1 MIRDLGDSKFI
12 FNCLGQSCTCET
24 ALNKQFNERL
34 LKINET
40 KNDYGCDHIYII
52 LANHNSSLMKQGG
65 WLEKIG

>member
-1 MIRDLGDSKFI
+1 MIQDLNDSNFI
-12 FNCLGQSCTCET
+12 FNCLGQSCTCGT

-40 KNDYGCDHIYII
+40 KNDYDCGSIYII
-52 LANHNSSLMKQGG
+52 LANQNSSLIKQGG